1 MGRFFLFMYTL
12 TQGHAMKLPR
22 QMEVETFLI
31 GFSFSFLVFRHRG
44 IPDARKGA
52 LYFDE
57 PERTG

>member
-1 MGRFFLFMYTL
+1 MYTL

-31 GFSFSFLVFRHRG
+31 GFSFSFLVFRHGG